1 MIFCAVVLC
10 RHSLPAAL
18 CEKTEYGGVL
28 QRDRR
33 LQIAKQRDIFNN
45 CELCKGTFFV
55 LFLFGQ
61 MFLSFNQRPCFL
73 FYFIIF
79 LAVPSAGDLPVVP
92 PLDTGNAA
100 FGNEPVSVA

>member
-1 MIFCAVVLC
+1 MGDGIGRGGGGGSVIVCTQARCSVPTTKFFKGSSKKRKKDVNVFAPSKVLYAVVLC

-45 CELCKGTFFV
+45 CELCKGSRTLDCV
-55 LFLFGQ
+55 L
-61 MFLSFNQRPCFL
+61 
-73 FYFIIF
+73 
-79 LAVPSAGDLPVVP
+79 
-92 PLDTGNAA
+92 
-100 FGNEPVSVA
+100 

>member
-1 MIFCAVVLC
+1 
-10 RHSLPAAL
+10 
-18 CEKTEYGGVL
+18 
-28 QRDRR
+28 
-33 LQIAKQRDIFNN
+33 
-45 CELCKGTFFV
+45 
-55 LFLFGQ
+55 

-79 LAVPSAGDLPVVP
+79 LAVPPAGDLPVVP